1 MANIHK
7 KKTEYSALKQY
18 AFKMIKIGQGKEN
31 VLQEM
36 LIIERAA
43 VILACDVSE
52 APKCQLK
59 F

>member
-1 MANIHK
+1 M
-7 KKTEYSALKQY
+7 KQY
-18 AFKMIKIGQGKEN
+18 AFKMIEIGQGKGN
-31 VLQEM
+31 VLQEV